1 MYGEGKQRE
10 ATCTNVRSNAMVRVN
25 FTIRAGPAWELGP
38 SPLIRTGDLCPA
50 MGHIRIMMMIEY
62 AKFRSRLNT
71 VFYDNISSICRYF
84 WKKGVYR
91 QMRKE
96 QILKGFLFRFKT
108 RNPKHCIR

>member
-25 FTIRAGPAWELGP
+25 FTIRAGPECELGP
-38 SPLIRTGDLCPA
+38 SPLIRAGDLCPA
-50 MGHIRIMMMIEY
+50 MGHIRIMMMIKY

-84 WKKGVYR
+84 WKKGCLQTNEEGR
-91 QMRKE
+91 D
-96 QILKGFLFRFKT
+96 LKRIHFSF
-108 RNPKHCIR
+108 